1 MMATNMNKVTK
12 KETLDISQ
20 WSNSKY
26 SLKKITD
33 NESHE
38 INWVLHNMKI
48 KYTNISYYHDCV

>member
-12 KETLDISQ
+12 KETLEILLNDR
-20 WSNSKY
+20 SNSKY

-38 INWVLHNMKI
+38 IN
-48 KYTNISYYHDCV
+48 